1 MPIREA
7 RPVHFSCAEK
17 VMQVCAELITEIKMA
32 TTKLEKNAWHP
43 YFDNVS
49 KVLDGKRV
57 EVEVASLKLGDQ
69 IEAEWLPLIGI
80 TYDAK
85 DDLIEVA
92 LEGFDHMIRKPKDVF
107 VDQEAVLLTS
117 MEVID
122 ADDTRQIIRLRDPLM
137 LPPPA

>member
-1 MPIREA
+1 M
-7 RPVHFSCAEK
+7 
-17 VMQVCAELITEIKMA
+17 
-32 TTKLEKNAWHP
+32 KLEKMAWHP
-43 YFDNVS
+43 YFDHVS

-80 TYDAK
+80 AYDPK

-92 LEGFDHMIRKPKDVF
+92 LEGLDHMIRHPKEVF

-117 MEVID
+117 MEVVD
-122 ADDTRQIIRLRDPLM
+122 ADDVRQIIKLRDPLM
-137 LPPPA
+137 LPSPPA